1 MPALGIGGRDVVFS
15 LARHRKA
22 RLGQNSDN
30 AGPVFNDAPLNRC
43 GQVGVQLLAGMVG
56 GQALAQGCG
65 VLVGRI
71 ARLKVALPFWIVRT
85 RPAVFRILPVPQ
97 RVKISLPA
105 RRGDIQAFA
114 GLQIDAGGQDV
125 DVYTP
130 LWLVVLHGRPGVAV
144 GV

>member
-22 RLGQNSDN
+22 RLGQNGDDP
-30 AGPVFNDAPLNRC
+30 GPVFNDAPLYRC
-43 GQVGVQLLAGMVG
+43 GQVGVQLLAGVVG

-71 ARLKVALPFWIVRT
+71 ARLKVALPLRIVRT
-85 RPAVFRILPVPQ
+85 RPAVCGVLPVPQ
-97 RVKISLPA
+97 RVIIPLPA
-105 RRGDIQAFA
+105 GRRDVQAFA

-130 LWLVVLHGRPGVAV
+130 LWLVVLHGCPGVAV